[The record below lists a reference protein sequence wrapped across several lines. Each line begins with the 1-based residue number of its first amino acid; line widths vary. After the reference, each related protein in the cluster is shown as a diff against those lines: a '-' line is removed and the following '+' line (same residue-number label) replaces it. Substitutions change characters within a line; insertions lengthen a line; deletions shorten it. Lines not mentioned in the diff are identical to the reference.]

1 MSSLVV
7 LLVRD
12 VTSARFGSGCGSVTP
27 RPVSCEDRKNAMSGW
42 EAPETKIAC
51 WRVATS
57 TWEPIRTVAAA
68 ADWAKANGRRPVGDG
83 EAHSRSCGL
92 ESTHT
97 ERRR

>member
-1 MSSLVV
+1 
-7 LLVRD
+7 
-12 VTSARFGSGCGSVTP
+12 
-27 RPVSCEDRKNAMSGW
+27 MSGW

-51 WRVATS
+51 WTVATS
-57 TWEPIRTVAAA
+57 TWGPIRTVAAA
-68 ADWAKANGRRPVGDG
+68 ADWTRASGRRPVGDG